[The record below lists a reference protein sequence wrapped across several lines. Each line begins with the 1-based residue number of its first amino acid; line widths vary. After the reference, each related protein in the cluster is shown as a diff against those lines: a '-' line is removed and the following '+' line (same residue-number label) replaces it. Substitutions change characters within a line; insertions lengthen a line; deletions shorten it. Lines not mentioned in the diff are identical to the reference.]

1 MKSDI
6 FHDNVI
12 KALEKDKWKITDD
25 PLTLSL
31 GIRSIFVDLGAE
43 KVIGATK
50 NNKRIAVEIKSFLGQ
65 SLLVELEK
73 TLGQYDIY
81 KFSLDQQDPERIL
94 YLAISAQIYSL
105 LQSEPVLLKI
115 LEIKKMNLLI
125 FNSELDEVSLWLPLP

>member
-12 KALEKDKWKITDD
+12 RALEKDKWKITDD

-105 LQSEPVLLKI
+105 LQSEPVLLKY
-115 LEIKKMNLLI
+115 LK
-125 FNSELDEVSLWLPLP
+125 